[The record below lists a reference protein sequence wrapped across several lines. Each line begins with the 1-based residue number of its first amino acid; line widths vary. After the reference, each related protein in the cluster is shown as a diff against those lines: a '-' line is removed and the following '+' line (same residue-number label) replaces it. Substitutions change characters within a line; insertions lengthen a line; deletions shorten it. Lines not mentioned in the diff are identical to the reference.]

1 MRKLLPLLAA
11 SLVFAAPAEAH
22 RRHGHHQP
30 RFWVSWRAPHVL
42 YPIRHRQPRIRVSQN
57 CVYKPVQ
64 DKLICRY

>member
-11 SLVFAAPAEAH
+11 TFLFAAPAEAH
-22 RRHGHHQP
+22 RRHHHHQP
-30 RFWVSWRAPHVL
+30 RFWVSWSSHTHRPRV
-42 YPIRHRQPRIRVSQN
+42 RQPRIRVSPD

>member
-1 MRKLLPLLAA
+1 MRKLFSILAA

-22 RRHGHHQP
+22 RRHHYHYQP
-30 RFWVSWRAPHVL
+30 GFWISWSSHSHRPRV
-42 YPIRHRQPRIRVSQN
+42 RQPRIRVSEN